1 MPKKQEG
8 VPRPSDHV
16 GETLTV
22 DRVVPPIEQG
32 QAREMALA
40 LSANLELAGYPRGT
54 WLEIAAWLVA
64 LTIPRVHA
72 IGLGEE
78 EVQEVKNYVGRRA
91 SELHELADG

>member
-1 MPKKQEG
+1 MPKKQEA

-22 DRVVPPIEQG
+22 DRVVPPEERN
-32 QAREMALA
+32 QAREMALT

-54 WLEIAAWLVA
+54 WLEIAAWLIA
-64 LTIPRVHA
+64 MTIPKVHA
-72 IGLGEE
+72 VGLGQA
-78 EVQEVKNYVGRRA
+78 EVDEVKAYVGRRA